1 MFKKLTLLIALAF
14 GLCWSGISDMMAQT
28 PDEYIYFDL
37 AAGDVTFSGGNY
49 TGYVYVNGI
58 STEVTA
64 PHDAANKY
72 YIYQSSTVSGNND
85 NSHTGYA
92 TTEDFAARQ
101 NCRVPNYPAVFY
113 DGQAWS
119 DYITDNSD
127 VNAVQV
133 NWNNAISGTERTG
146 TVKRIRFRNN
156 GTYDV
161 VLDNIF
167 TTYEENVAE
176 RQTGGI
182 TIGYTE
188 AGAVASAFLS
198 DCKVTLKLKGD
209 NRVGN
214 IYYYSG
220 IDTDTSEL
228 HLTSAEGDGSNS
240 GSITVASYVAYF
252 SKNNASCIGS
262 GKALIGAESN
272 ACSYRTYFDGGTVFA
287 GMPKCGG
294 TGVWQDSGH
303 VTHVIGSRHHTG
315 VIINGGRITAVSNS
329 TAAAIGGGGGYTVAG
344 GKATVDI
351 NGGYVY
357 AYNHSIYAKAYNLF
371 VPCVAIGGSS
381 SVQEP
386 ATLTTINITGGHVF
400 AQSKGGC
407 AIGGGGSAQKA
418 GGPANINIS
427 GDAYV
432 EAKSLAGSIGG
443 HSFPVGSSIGG
454 GTGGTN
460 ANMNGGNA
468 IFHIDGG
475 TLRAGSVGGGST
487 LSSTGNVGY
496 VEAYITNGDVQAQF
510 MMAAGSTEHCIFKMS
525 GGTLHGSDYTSTSYP
540 LVKNNGGA
548 LWMDDP
554 NGEVTISGGK
564 IYGNKANN
572 GGAIYMTGGQLE
584 IAGGEIYG
592 NTAHINGGAIY
603 MTGGQIEITGGE
615 IYENVA
621 TTFGGSIYMGNG
633 NFEMSDGE
641 ISGNTAISGGGFYV
655 NGGTVMITGG
665 DIMDNIA
672 TEGNGGGF
680 YSGGGT
686 VNISN
691 AIISGNHADSGFGG
705 GLYSDAGIIVG
716 TVAMGTGATI
726 SGNYAKGGAGFYV
739 AGESTSETTIQGGSV
754 ISGNL
759 ATEDG
764 AGAYIASGNLV
775 MKDSDIKG
783 NTALNNGGGIFVDGG
798 ELTLR
803 DGNIG
808 ESEAPNHAING
819 GGFYLQGGNANISG
833 GTVQYNTATNGA
845 GLYMKGSD
853 TSLAT
858 ATFSDGVFTQNSA
871 ATAGG
876 GIYLDNYSNLYMSGE
891 STIRDNSA
899 GEKGGGVFKTA
910 GNEHSMLQIS
920 GTSLI
925 VFDNMVGG
933 QRSNVYLDSYSD
945 YITVDPVVGVSDHI
959 KVGISVN
966 VSCSADLPTPILH
979 CDDVSKLNDIF
990 IMLKNSTGT
999 SGLFDD
1005 VGKYLAVYQS
1015 DPDPFNENEIF
1026 FITTWAAEVTEP
1038 ENFDSNRISTPAE
1051 LAWFMVLVNG
1061 LGDLQADPNLD
1072 GTLINDIDM
1081 SAYYWTPIGEW
1092 DNGDEQVFHAIYN
1105 GTFDGQGHTIS
1116 GIKTCGII
1124 NYYNYGLFGRT
1135 DSDADIKNV
1144 VLTDCDITAGETK
1157 RMGSLIA
1164 EMNGGTVSN
1173 CIVSCKLNLSG
1184 SETIEDDE
1192 HYCVVG
1198 GLIGETK
1205 NNAIIRN
1212 CIVTGQIQA
1221 EPIDDEFYPGIQAFT
1236 VGGLVGMASD
1246 GTVIENC
1253 FANPE
1258 IHHGGMGSENPDMS
1272 PDRYVGGLIGEN
1284 RGTVKNC
1291 YLRLERS
1298 NELTANV
1305 SKFGMFAG
1313 LNNGTIDNCFYPE
1326 ESLRNIKVGTTLT
1339 SNQPLIYDGGFAPT
1353 NYGEYSTTVTPYYY
1367 KHNDNL
1373 VRKINNTTVDT
1384 PVSLLS
1390 KLNEW
1395 VGNNATYSHW
1405 MRTCASPINADYPVL
1420 EYDNLASTMGF
1431 TTIASRDGIDMEYN
1445 KSLDKMLGEY
1455 NTTGSAV
1462 FVFKTPDEEIKSSS
1476 SMPLYVGEDV
1486 ALRLKSRTELSNAY
1500 VGITLDNSRQKTV
1513 GSETANQFNWHMFS
1527 TPLANA
1533 PLGVDYRIAGT
1544 DEEDPT
1550 TYNYWDGQTLPQFN
1564 FYSETGTDAIDG
1576 YFPSKDFDGNNY
1588 YTEWDYYCYSEPDYH
1603 WINFKRNSA
1612 SHFHQDVDPHHP
1624 NHAPINYT
1632 NEATLGVGK
1641 GYLLATKEATFL
1653 QSHGELNNDNVKVKL
1668 TKTNEVQ
1675 EYYRGCN
1682 LIGNPYQA
1690 YLDFNRTGLESYVIL
1705 DEDAGGY
1712 VAYTNGASK
1721 NAYPTASPA
1730 KDGGEVPAPGRY
1742 IHMHQGFFVVATS
1755 DNPEDNTVTFR
1766 PDMCVTNASSTFRG
1780 EEQPAYPLVN
1790 LAVTESDGSR
1800 EFVTIELDRPDN
1812 GGAAKMKG
1820 LRNGTSLIYTS
1831 IDGEDYSIAFMPA
1844 GTTSAAVRFETI
1856 EDGTFTMNWNTQNG
1870 TFSYLH
1876 LIDNMTGM
1884 DIDCLASNEYKFTAS
1899 PDDYDSR
1906 FKLVF
1911 SYTGVE
1917 ENEAASTSSASFAF
1931 MMNGNLVVNGEG
1943 MADIFDLTGRLVSS
1957 TRLTGDQSTI
1967 GLPTV
1972 ARGIYM
1978 VRLTNDN
1985 GSKVQKVVIE

>member
-1 MFKKLTLLIALAF
+1 MFKKLTLLITLAF

-37 AAGDVTFSGGNY
+37 AAGDVIFSGGNY
-49 TGYVYVNGI
+49 TGCVYVEG
-58 STEVTA
+58 SSREVTGS
-64 PHDAANKY
+64 HSTDNKY
-72 YIYQSSTVSGNND
+72 YIYQSSTESGNNS
-85 NSHTGYA
+85 NNNTGYA
-92 TTEDFAARQ
+92 TTADFNDRQ
-101 NCRVPNYPAVFY
+101 NCRVPNYPAVSY
-113 DGQAWS
+113 DGRAWS

-127 VNAVQV
+127 VDAVQV
-133 NWNNAISGTERTG
+133 NWNNAISGTDRTG
-146 TVKRIRFRNN
+146 TSSRICFRDN
-156 GTYDV
+156 GTYNV
-161 VLDNIF
+161 VLDNIY
-167 TTYEENVAE
+167 TTYEINDVD
-176 RQTGGI
+176 RRTGGI

-188 AGAVASAFLS
+188 GSQVASAFLS

-228 HLTSAEGDGSNS
+228 HLTSAEGDGNNS
-240 GSITVASYVAYF
+240 GSITVASYIRNF

-262 GKALIGAESN
+262 GKAGIGTVSN

-287 GMPKCGG
+287 GMPKWLVS
-294 TGVWQDSGH
+294 GVWSGSNH

-329 TAAAIGGGGGYTVAG
+329 TAAAIGGGGGYNSAG
-344 GKATVDI
+344 GQATVDI

-357 AYNHSIYAKAYNLF
+357 AYNHSIYLDVPSTYNLF

-381 SVQEP
+381 SVESS
-386 ATLTTINITGGHVF
+386 AALTTINIMGGHVF

-407 AIGGGGSAQKA
+407 AIGGGGSAKEA
-418 GGPANINIS
+418 GGPANINIR

-432 EAKSLAGSIGG
+432 EAKSLAGSIHG
-443 HSFPVGSSIGG
+443 HSFPAGTSIGG
-454 GTGGTN
+454 GTGGTEE
-460 ANMNGGNA
+460 NMNGGNA

-496 VEAYITNGDVQAQF
+496 VEAYITDGDVQAQF
-510 MMAAGSTEHCIFKMS
+510 MMAAGSTEHCIFDMS
-525 GGTLHGSDYTSTSYP
+525 GGTLHGSDYTSTDYP
-540 LVKNNGGA
+540 LVKSDGGV

-554 NGEVTISGGK
+554 NGVATISGGE
-564 IYGNKANN
+564 IYGNNASN
-572 GGAIYMTGGQLE
+572 GGAFYMTGGQLN
-584 IAGGEIYG
+584 ITGGKICG
-592 NTAHINGGAIY
+592 NTAATNGGSA
-603 MTGGQIEITGGE
+603 
-615 IYENVA
+615 
-621 TTFGGSIYMGNG
+621 YMGGG
-633 NFEMSDGE
+633 NFEMSHGE
-641 ISGNTAISGGGFYV
+641 VSGNTANTSGGGFYV
-655 NGGTVMITGG
+655 NGGSITITGG
-665 DIMDNIA
+665 EVMNNTA
-672 TEGNGGGF
+672 TSGNGGGF
-680 YSGGGT
+680 YSAGGT

-691 AIISGNHADSGFGG
+691 AEISGNHADNGFGG
-705 GLYSDAGIIVG
+705 GLYSAAAITVG
-716 TVAMGTGATI
+716 GETEESGATI
-726 SGNYAKGGAGFYV
+726 SDNEAKNGGGFYV
-739 AGESTSETTIQGGSV
+739 AGADDATTTIQSSSIVSNNRATVNGAGAF
-754 ISGNL
+754 IESGNL
-759 ATEDG
+759 T
-764 AGAYIASGNLV
+764 V
-775 MKDSDIKG
+775 KTSDING
-783 NTALNNGGGIFVDGG
+783 NTAD
-798 ELTLR
+798 
-803 DGNIG
+803 
-808 ESEAPNHAING
+808 SNG
-819 GGFYLQGGNANISG
+819 GGFYVQGGLSTISG
-833 GTVQYNTATNGA
+833 GTVQNNKATNGA
-845 GLYMKGSD
+845 GLYMKGID
-853 TSLAT
+853 AT
-858 ATFSDGVFTQNSA
+858 HWVNATFTDGTFMQNSA
-871 ATAGG
+871 TTAGG

-891 STIRDNSA
+891 STIRDNTA

-920 GTSLI
+920 GTSLQ
-925 VFDNMVGG
+925 VVDNTVGG

-945 YITVDPVVGVSDHI
+945 YITVDSLVGVSDHI

-966 VSCSADLPTPILH
+966 VSCPADLPTPILH
-979 CDDVSKLNDIF
+979 CDNVSKLNDIF
-990 IMLKNSTGT
+990 IMLKNPTGT

-1005 VGKYLAVYQS
+1005 AGKYLPVYQS
-1015 DPDPFNENEIF
+1015 DPGPFNENEIF

-1038 ENFDSNRISTPAE
+1038 ENFDLRRISTPAE
-1051 LAWFMVLVNG
+1051 LAWFMVQVNG
-1061 LGDLQADPNLD
+1061 LRDQDANPDLD

-1105 GTFDGQGHTIS
+1105 GRFDGQGHTIS

-1124 NYYNYGLFGRT
+1124 NYYNYGLFGHT
-1135 DSDADIKNV
+1135 GSNADIKNV
-1144 VLTDCDITAGETK
+1144 VLADCDITAGESQ

-1164 EMNGGTVSN
+1164 VMDGGTVSN
-1173 CIVSCKLNLSG
+1173 CVVSCKLNPSG
-1184 SETIEDDE
+1184 TETVIEDGHCDE

-1221 EPIDDEFYPGIQAFT
+1221 EPVDDEFYPGIQAFT

-1246 GTVIENC
+1246 STFIANC

-1258 IHHGGMGSENPDMS
+1258 IHHGGKMGNENPYMS
-1272 PDRYVGGLIGEN
+1272 SDRYVGGLIGEN
-1284 RGTVKNC
+1284 RGIVENC

-1298 NELTANV
+1298 NELMMDTV

-1313 LNNGTIDNCFYPE
+1313 LNNGTIDSCFYPE

-1339 SNQPLIYDGGFAPT
+1339 SNQPLIYDGDIAPT

-1373 VRKINNTTVDT
+1373 VTMDDESA
-1384 PVSLLS
+1384 PSGSLLA

-1395 VGNNATYSHW
+1395 VEEANTANGDSDYSYW
-1405 MRTCASPINADYPVL
+1405 MRTSASPINGDYPVL
-1420 EYDNLASTMGF
+1420 RYDNDGLAF
-1431 TTIASRDGIDMEYN
+1431 TTIASRDGINMEYN
-1445 KSLDKMLGEY
+1445 KSLDDMLDKYDATGNALFVY
-1455 NTTGSAV
+1455 NTPS
-1462 FVFKTPDEEIKSSS
+1462 EEIETSSDD
-1476 SMPLYVGEDV
+1476 PLYIDENV
-1486 ALRLKSRTELSNAY
+1486 ALKLAEGVSITNAY

-1513 GSETANQFNWHMFS
+1513 GLETANQFNWHMFS

-1690 YLDFNRTGLESYVIL
+1690 YLDFNQTGLESYVIL

-1712 VAYTNGASK
+1712 VAYTNRASK

-1730 KDGGEVPAPGRY
+1730 KDGGEVPAPGQY
-1742 IHMHQGFFVVATS
+1742 LHMHQGFFVVAAS
-1755 DNPEDNTVTFR
+1755 DGQTVTFR

-1978 VRLTNDN
+1978 VRLTNDD